1 VFDQFRLPA
10 RSRSRVIDGLV
21 ESDDLSMY
29 AVLNAVTQAAND
41 AENPEEAQVLM
52 STGGDLAQHSER
64 CDNCHRIMP

>member
-1 VFDQFRLPA
+1 
-10 RSRSRVIDGLV
+10 VIDGLV

-41 AENPEEAQVLM
+41 ADNPEEAQVLM

-64 CDNCHRIMP
+64 CDSCHRIMT